1 MKVRISTRA
10 VYHKVAEV
18 EIEIP
23 DMNPNE
29 VDEYLIGIDVINI
42 YTDVI
47 DDKLSEAEYEFG
59 SGYDCCDGDWTDETS
74 DSEWRYDIK
83 GINYGGHL

>member
-18 EIEIP
+18 EINIP
-23 DMNPNE
+23 DMENE
-29 VDEYLIGIDVINI
+29 KVLDYLLENENL
-42 YTDVI
+42 YTDKI
-47 DDKLSEAEYEFG
+47 DEKLAEKDYDYG
-59 SGYDCCDGDWTDETS
+59 SGYEYGDWTEQAD

>member
-10 VYHKVAEV
+10 VYHKIAEV

-23 DMNPNE
+23 NMNPNE
-29 VDEYLIGIDVINI
+29 VDEYLNDNENI
-42 YTDVI
+42 YIDAI

-59 SGYDCCDGDWTDETS
+59 FGTDANFNEA
-74 DSEWRYDIK
+74 DQESEWRYDIK
-83 GINYGGHL
+83 GMNYGGHL